1 MHTGERWK
9 ETARCK
15 TEIEI
20 ERGGR
25 EKWMKGRNFRG
36 EWGGG
41 GGERKM
47 DVRKEREGEE
57 GESERGQWREED

>member
-1 MHTGERWK
+1 MHIISTSVICAAYNIYIYIKQMHTGESWK
-9 ETARCK
+9 ETARRK

-36 EWGGG
+36 EGG
-41 GGERKM
+41 
-47 DVRKEREGEE
+47 REK
-57 GESERGQWREED
+57 WM